1 MKDRGVSMEKYNTK
15 YGEIIGMTQPEYY
28 KTGELK
34 ECMVS
39 EKCVLKT
46 QGGDLVPRYDYT
58 QERSKYRNALTFYPT
73 GELKSMYLQNQSIIT
88 TPMGELRAEMITFY
102 ENGSIHRIFPL
113 YGQVTGFW
121 SEEKEMKALRNH
133 EREIHGIIF
142 ENPISCYCFYPSGII
157 KSITFFGKKKQII
170 KTSVGKIPVRIGI
183 SFYEN
188 GKIHSIEPENE
199 IPITTPI
206 GTVVAFDN
214 SPIGVHGDNNSL
226 KFTEEGALLSV
237 KTIMTGFELENEKGE
252 ITKVYPKRRRSFL
265 DIDKSE
271 MVPVEISFLDKMIE
285 IQDSDGWVCEYDLQ
299 KTKVVSVY
307 NPQYRTESS
316 CVSCES
322 CSGC

>member
-1 MKDRGVSMEKYNTK
+1 M
-15 YGEIIGMTQPEYY
+15 
-28 KTGELK
+28 
-34 ECMVS
+34 
-39 EKCVLKT
+39 
-46 QGGDLVPRYDYT
+46 
-58 QERSKYRNALTFYPT
+58 
-73 GELKSMYLQNQSIIT
+73 
-88 TPMGELRAEMITFY
+88 
-102 ENGSIHRIFPL
+102 
-113 YGQVTGFW
+113 
-121 SEEKEMKALRNH
+121 
-133 EREIHGIIF
+133 
-142 ENPISCYCFYPSGII
+142 
-157 KSITFFGKKKQII
+157 
-170 KTSVGKIPVRIGI
+170 
-183 SFYEN
+183 
-188 GKIHSIEPENE
+188 
-199 IPITTPI
+199 PITTPI